1 VERNLNANPTL
12 SETVAKNANPNCSL
26 SETQWQRIMIGI
38 LLCPRYSKLESP
50 CDQRR
55 IGVANGSNIATM

>member
-1 VERNLNANPTL
+1 
-12 SETVAKNANPNCSL
+12 VAKNANPNPIL

-38 LLCPRYSKLESP
+38 LLCPRYSKLESS